1 MDFWAPGLQEMIS
14 VAEAGGSWEVA
25 MPEVAGGVA
34 KCPKCGGEV
43 QATAK
48 LYLSLRHD
56 GWETEEIETL
66 NVNEPHLYCE
76 NDHDLAELVDEDRYV
91 ELVDSAISAVDG
103 ALGDRRA
110 IDQIRDLL
118 DLVGWSADVMDEVA
132 AIVRG
137 TGREVRDLPM

>member
-1 MDFWAPGLQEMIS
+1 
-14 VAEAGGSWEVA
+14 

-48 LYLSLRHD
+48 LYLSLGAD
-56 GWETEEIETL
+56 GWATEEIETL
-66 NVNEPHLYCE
+66 NVDEPHLYCE
-76 NDHDLAELVDEDRYV
+76 NDHDLVELFDEDRYI
-91 ELVDSAISAVDG
+91 ELQDSAVSTVAG

-110 IDQIRDLL
+110 IDQIRDRL
-118 DLVGWSADVMDEVA
+118 DLVGWSADAMDEVA

-137 TGREVRDLPM
+137 TGREVRDIPM

>member
-1 MDFWAPGLQEMIS
+1 
-14 VAEAGGSWEVA
+14 

-34 KCPKCGGEV
+34 KCPQCGGEV

-48 LYLSLRHD
+48 LYLSLGRE
-56 GWETEEIETL
+56 GWFVEEIGETEA
-66 NVNEPHLYCE
+66 HLYCT
-76 NDHDLAELVDEDRYV
+76 NDHEMADLLSGDQYIELEGD
-91 ELVDSAISAVDG
+91 AVSGLAG
-103 ALGDRRA
+103 AFADQRA
-110 IDQIRDLL
+110 LNQIRDRL